1 MNSFEL
7 FLCRDF
13 EFRAERYEE
22 YCAGKMISQGPTN
35 IIVVTKTNI
44 NARQD
49 AMQVKL
55 MSNNIPEKIKSQF
68 SFDFCTT
75 LNDRVLMASLP
86 EKTNTRIV
94 TTEMLRHLMSPSQ
107 YEKYYTPIEPVV
119 ASVFVKD
126 NSLSK
131 ISFTMGNPERL
142 IEFYPLQVSD
152 SFLLEMLKGSN
163 NPPMGE
169 LKFSSNTHQRYE
181 KSNPVKGEQ
190 RNCHRDII
198 ITRNISGNIGYS
210 VKIMNADAPNSFFG
224 VTMSTKPMKVV
235 ESSNGI
241 VHMRGYGYDN
251 NAVAMGISPREASFE
266 DYGLSIYHNGN
277 EIVKCVLH
285 MFDRNVDIEYYN
297 R

>member
-1 MNSFEL
+1 MDSFKL

-22 YCAGKMISQGPTN
+22 YCAGKMISQGTTN

-49 AMQVKL
+49 AMQVEL
-55 MSNNIPEKIKSQF
+55 MSNNIPDKIKSHF

-75 LNDRVLMASLP
+75 LNDRILMASLP
-86 EKTNTRIV
+86 ERTNTRIV
-94 TTEMLRHLMSPSQ
+94 TTEMLRHLMPPSQ
-107 YEKYYTPIEPVV
+107 YEKNYTPIEPVV
-119 ASVFVKD
+119 ASVFIKD
-126 NSLSK
+126 NNLSK

-142 IEFYPLQVSD
+142 IEFYPLQVAD
-152 SFLLEMLKGSN
+152 SFLHEMLKGSN

-181 KSNPVKGEQ
+181 SGNPVKGEQ

-235 ESSNGI
+235 EYFNGI

-251 NAVAMGISPREASFE
+251 NAVAMGIPKREASFE

-277 EIVKCVLH
+277 EIEKCVLH
-285 MFDRNVDIEYYN
+285 MFDRDVDIEYYN